1 MTKAEADKAL
11 ERFIGGF
18 NKIRRTLDPELNPR
32 YEAGA
37 MLALDQAAVKAAHGA
52 NPKGAPNSAPVTY
65 KDAHFTVPKQVGW
78 PRSFV
83 ADALTNLTSRRTGT
97 LIRWYLVFSRDSI
110 DAPWRV
116 VYQATFPDNKAP
128 ELKTD
133 ADGFAESVPTGGA
146 SDLVVDPGELSKTYA
161 DYLNT
166 GKGDVFA
173 SGPNTDQWRAK
184 RAKDANGVGS
194 RILYED
200 SPAAFPPVALR
211 TKDGGAL
218 VFFATYYHQQKTVSP
233 GMIITVGP
241 DLRGILQGPM
251 KKKTTQMAISNVS
264 GQAVKVPAKSAG
276 GKVAFLYRLDAKTS
290 LKAQ

>member
-1 MTKAEADKAL
+1 MTKAEGNKAL
-11 ERFIGGF
+11 TRFIDGF
-18 NKIRRTLDPELNPR
+18 NKIRRTLDPDLNPT

-37 MLALDQAAVKAAHGA
+37 MLALDQAEVKAAHGM
-52 NPKGAPNSAPVTY
+52 NPKGSPNSAAVTV
-65 KDAHFTVPKQVGW
+65 KDAHFTVPKQAGW
-78 PRSFV
+78 PRSFI
-83 ADALTNLTSRRTGT
+83 ADALTNLKSRRTGEY
-97 LIRWYLVFSRDSI
+97 IRWYLVFSRDSI

-116 VYQATFPDNKAP
+116 VYQATFVGSKAP
-128 ELKTD
+128 EFKMD
-133 ADGFAESVPTGGA
+133 GGFAEAVPVGGGSGLA
-146 SDLVVDPGELSKTYA
+146 VDPGKLSKTYA

-166 GKGDVFA
+166 GKPDVFA
-173 SGPNTDQWRAK
+173 SGPNTDRWRTR

-200 SPAAFPPVALR
+200 SAANFPPVALR
-211 TKDGGAL
+211 TADGGAL

-241 DLRGILQGPM
+241 ELRGILKGPM

-276 GKVAFLYRLDAKTS
+276 GKVEFLYRLDAKTS
-290 LKAQ
+290 LTAQ

>member
-1 MTKAEADKAL
+1 MTKAEGNKAL
-11 ERFIGGF
+11 TRFIDGF
-18 NKIRRTLDPELNPR
+18 NKIRRTLDPELNPT

-37 MLALDQAAVKAAHGA
+37 MLALDQAEVKAAHGM
-52 NPKGAPNSAPVTY
+52 NPKGSPNSAPVTV
-65 KDAHFTVPKQVGW
+65 KDAHFTVPKQAGW
-78 PRSFV
+78 PRSFI
-83 ADALTNLTSRRTGT
+83 ADALTNLKSRRTGEY
-97 LIRWYLVFSRDSI
+97 IRWYLVFSRDSI

-116 VYQATFPDNKAP
+116 VYQATFVGSKAP
-128 ELKTD
+128 EFKMD
-133 ADGFAESVPTGGA
+133 GGFAEAVPVGGGSGLA
-146 SDLVVDPGELSKTYA
+146 VDPGKLSKTYA

-166 GKGDVFA
+166 GEPDVFA
-173 SGPNTDQWRAK
+173 SGPNTDQWRTR

-200 SPAAFPPVALR
+200 SAASFPPVALR
-211 TKDGGAL
+211 TADGGAL

-241 DLRGILQGPM
+241 ELRGILKGPM

-276 GKVAFLYRLDAKTS
+276 GKVEFLYRLDAKTS
-290 LKAQ
+290 LTAQ